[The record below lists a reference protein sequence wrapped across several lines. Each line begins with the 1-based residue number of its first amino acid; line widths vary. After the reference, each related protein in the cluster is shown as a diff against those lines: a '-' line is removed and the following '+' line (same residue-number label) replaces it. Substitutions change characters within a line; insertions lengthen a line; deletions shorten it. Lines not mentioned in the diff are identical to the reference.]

1 METLRYLNKQYNQN
15 ERQNFSNWWKEQIQ
29 IYGQEIVYYSN
40 QTTLSGSN
48 VLYGEQPDAGFGDG
62 HPMIVLGNLNND
74 SVLLSK
80 FGLVADGEWSGVLHK
95 DLYTQV
101 YGLSSEP
108 KRGDLM
114 ALVEYG
120 ADRINYPKRG
130 TTIYELTDVVDE
142 FKGNALMGHYVWFFT
157 GKRYDYS
164 LEPESPG
171 PGTGNVPL
179 EDNDL
184 VEQIADQNF
193 NYIEDNPDSNTSVYG
208 EY

>member
-1 METLRYLNKQYNQN
+1 METLRYLNKQTNQA

-29 IYGQEIVYYSN
+29 IYGQEVVYYTN
-40 QTTLSGSN
+40 LTTLSGADP
-48 VLYGEQPDAGFGDG
+48 LYGEQPEAGFGVG
-62 HPMIVLGNLNND
+62 TPMVVLANLNND

-80 FGLVADGEWSGVLHK
+80 FGLVADGELSGVIHK
-95 DLYTQV
+95 DTYTTTF
-101 YGLSSEP
+101 GLSSEP

-114 ALVEYG
+114 ALTEYG

-130 TTIYELTDVVDE
+130 TTIYEMTDVVDE

-164 LEPESPG
+164 LEPQSPG
-171 PGTGNVPL
+171 PGMGNTAIN
-179 EDNDL
+179 DND
-184 VEQIADQNF
+184 VIEQVAEENF
-193 NYIEDNPDSNTSVYG
+193 NYEIDNPFSNTNVYG